1 MSKNVHA
8 IIDELK
14 AGLSELQS
22 HFENLGSIFGGSE
35 KTTPGGRKAAVRV
48 RRLRKAAVIR
58 AAAVR
63 AAAPAAA
70 KKARKKPTLSPAVR
84 AQRRLQGR
92 YMARFK
98 TLAKAKQAQ
107 VRKVRETKGYE
118 AALKLM
124 G

>member
-1 MSKNVHA
+1 MAKNVHA

-35 KTTPGGRKAAVRV
+35 KTTPGGRKTPVRA
-48 RRLRKAAVIR
+48 RGRR

-63 AAAPAAA
+63 TAAAVAVV

>member
-1 MSKNVHA
+1 MAKNVHS

-14 AGLSELQS
+14 AGLSELQA
-22 HFENLGSIFGGSE
+22 HFENLGTIFGGSE
-35 KTTPGGRKAAVRV
+35 KTTPGGRKSTARA
-48 RRLRKAAVIR
+48 RRARRR

-63 AAAPAAA
+63 PAASPAA

-98 TLAKAKQAQ
+98 TLPKAKQAQ
-107 VRKVRETKGYE
+107 VRKLREEKGYE
-118 AALKLM
+118 AALKMM

>member
-1 MSKNVHA
+1 MAKNVHS

-35 KTTPGGRKAAVRV
+35 KTTPGGRKARAHA
-48 RRLRKAAVIR
+48 RRPPRKAATR
-58 AAAVR
+58 TSAS
-63 AAAPAAA
+63 APAA
-70 KKARKKPTLSPAVR
+70 KKTRKKPTLSPAVR

-98 TLAKAKQAQ
+98 TLPKARQAQ

>member
-1 MSKNVHA
+1 LAKNVHA

-22 HFENLGSIFGGSE
+22 HFENLGSIFGGE
-35 KTTPGGRKAAVRV
+35 KTTPGGRKAATRPRT
-48 RRLRKAAVIR
+48 RRTAMRR
-58 AAAVR
+58 AAAVAVVR
-63 AAAPAAA
+63 
-70 KKARKKPTLSPAVR
+70 KARKKPTLSPAVR

-98 TLAKAKQAQ
+98 TLPKAKQAQ

>member
-1 MSKNVHA
+1 LAKNVHA

-35 KTTPGGRKAAVRV
+35 KTTPGGRKTPVRA
-48 RRLRKAAVIR
+48 RRRGRR

-63 AAAPAAA
+63 TAAAVAVV

>member
-1 MSKNVHA
+1 LAKNVHA

-35 KTTPGGRKAAVRV
+35 KTTPGGRKAAGRPRT
-48 RRLRKAAVIR
+48 RRAAVRR
-58 AAAVR
+58 AAAV
-63 AAAPAAA
+63 AVV
-70 KKARKKPTLSPAVR
+70 KKTRKKPTLSPAVR
-84 AQRRLQGR
+84 AQRRLQGK

-98 TLAKAKQAQ
+98 TLPKMRQAQ
-107 VRKVRETKGYE
+107 IRKVRETKGYE

>member
-1 MSKNVHA
+1 MAKNVHS

-35 KTTPGGRKAAVRV
+35 KTTPGGRKTPVRTRRRRIARKVAAVRT
-48 RRLRKAAVIR
+48 
-58 AAAVR
+58 AAAV
-63 AAAPAAA
+63 AVV

-98 TLAKAKQAQ
+98 TLPKAKQAQ
-107 VRKVRETKGYE
+107 VRKVRQAKGYE

>member
-1 MSKNVHA
+1 LAKNVHA

-14 AGLSELQS
+14 AGLSQLQA

-35 KTTPGGRKAAVRV
+35 KTTPGGRKSTARARRRRTVAVR
-48 RRLRKAAVIR
+48 
-58 AAAVR
+58 R
-63 AAAPAAA
+63 AAAPAP

-98 TLAKAKQAQ
+98 TLPKARQAQ
-107 VRKVRETKGYE
+107 VRKVREEKGYE
-118 AALKLM
+118 AALKMM

>member
-1 MSKNVHA
+1 MAKNVHA

-14 AGLSELQS
+14 AGLSELQA

-35 KTTPGGRKAAVRV
+35 KTAPGGRKSTGRA
-48 RRLRKAAVIR
+48 RRR
-58 AAAVR
+58 APRR
-63 AAAPAAA
+63 AAAPRPSAGPAPG
-70 KKARKKPTLSPAVR
+70 KARKKPTLSPAVR

-98 TLAKAKQAQ
+98 TLPKAKQAQ
-107 VRKVRETKGYE
+107 VRKVREEKGYE

>member
-1 MSKNVHA
+1 MAKNVHS

-35 KTTPGGRKAAVRV
+35 KTTPGGRKTAVRA
-48 RRLRKAAVIR
+48 RRRGARKVAAIR
-58 AAAVR
+58 TAAAV
-63 AAAPAAA
+63 AVV

-98 TLAKAKQAQ
+98 TLPKAKQAL
-107 VRKVRETKGYE
+107 VRKVRQTKGYE

-124 G
+124 A

>member
-1 MSKNVHA
+1 MAKNVHS

-35 KTTPGGRKAAVRV
+35 KTTPGGRKSAARA
-48 RRLRKAAVIR
+48 RRRAPRR
-58 AAAVR
+58 AAGR
-63 AAAPAAA
+63 PAAPAAPA

-92 YMARFK
+92 YMAKFK
-98 TLAKAKQAQ
+98 GLSKTRQAQ
-107 VRKVRETKGYE
+107 VRKVREEKGYE
-118 AALKLM
+118 AALKMM